1 MLAHAFDTLGLDR
14 VELEVYKFNPR
25 ARRVYEKVGF
35 VHEGTKR
42 HALRWDEDWV
52 DVDLM
57 AMLDRDW
64 SARGRPSVAATVDG

>member
-1 MLAHAFDTLGLDR
+1 M
-14 VELEVYKFNPR
+14 
-25 ARRVYEKVGF
+25 YEKVGF

-42 HALRWDEDWV
+42 QALRWDEDWV

-64 SARGRPSVAATVDG
+64 SARGRPSVGATVDG